1 MWFLY
6 VNRCEDEEEEGP
18 MIGLSEL
25 KTINGKVKSVSDL
38 TKGSNRAVFAQVSVC
53 SINVWEI
60 ISMLYL

>member
-38 TKGSNRAVFAQVSVC
+38 TKGSNRAVFAQVSV
-53 SINVWEI
+53 SLLMFVEFFL
-60 ISMLYL
+60 LYL